1 MSMKNNRL
9 TYITMQVK
17 GSVIEA
23 EVAHQLPTR
32 VAAFSNLMRFT
43 MEHSGSQS
51 FPYQYFQT
59 IIKETCFLK
68 VVFPRINI

>member
-1 MSMKNNRL
+1 MKNNRL

-32 VAAFSNLMRFT
+32 VVAFSNLMRFT
-43 MEHSGSQS
+43 MEQWFSIVSLPILSNYH
-51 FPYQYFQT
+51 
-59 IIKETCFLK
+59 
-68 VVFPRINI
+68 